1 MNRLLLYINICL
13 VVTVFAMGGRVVY
26 TATRPLPPL
35 PTPAANQASSVEP
48 EKKDPM
54 KPLAAYE
61 VIARR
66 DLFKTVKIEAE
77 KKPEVNVDALT
88 ETRLNLKLWGTIAG
102 DAERTYAVIED
113 PKIRQQQLYRVG
125 DMIQTAKVK
134 MILRERVVLTVDGQD
149 EVLVIQESE
158 KSGPGDRQAKKPA
171 ETPPEQPSTELSQPQ
186 QIILNREA
194 VKATSTRP
202 EDLMKQVRARLHMEN
217 GQPAGILLS
226 GIQPDSLF
234 RKIGLRSGDIVTG
247 FDDTVIE
254 TPESLPA
261 ILEQM
266 SSASTLSL
274 KVKRGGHPMTLN
286 VQME

>member
-35 PTPAANQASSVEP
+35 PTPTVQETSVTAP
-48 EKKDPM
+48 AGKDPM

-66 DLFKTVKIEAE
+66 DLFKTIKIETE
-77 KKPEVNVDALT
+77 KKPDMNVDALT

-134 MILRERVVLTVDGQD
+134 MILRERVVLNVDGRD
-149 EVLVIQESE
+149 EVLVIQDSE
-158 KSGPGDRQAKKPA
+158 KSGPADRQAKPTNTPSPRPSA
-171 ETPPEQPSTELSQPQ
+171 ELPQTQ
-186 QIILNREA
+186 QITLDPETA
-194 VKATSTRP
+194 KALSTKP

-226 GIQPDSLF
+226 GIRPNSVF
-234 RKIGLRSGDIVTG
+234 RKMGLQSGDIITG

-261 ILEQM
+261 ILEQI

-274 KVKRGGHPMTLN
+274 QVKRRGQPMTLN